1 VNHREVGDTGVRRIT
16 PPPPLARRRTRSALN
31 QPTPT
36 YPHAW
41 PQIYP
46 RRRQR
51 RHRAMG
57 DIEEAIATLL
67 RNKAVTGMT
76 HHQPPPPWPTAV
88 KVSGQG
94 TVPRLGTRSP
104 QRRSRQGGKGALV
117 SSKTGNAGT
126 ERERGEIST
135 HQFCQMKHSR
145 TYMYIYYWFSSC
157 FCRG

>member
-1 VNHREVGDTGVRRIT
+1 MHG
-16 PPPPLARRRTRSALN
+16 
-31 QPTPT
+31 
-36 YPHAW
+36 
-41 PQIYP
+41 

-57 DIEEAIATLL
+57 DTEEAIATLL

-94 TVPRLGTRSP
+94 TVPRPGTRSP
-104 QRRSRQGGKGALV
+104 QRRSRQGARGRLCRPRRAMQGP
-117 SSKTGNAGT
+117 
-126 ERERGEIST
+126 RERGEIST

-157 FCRG
+157 FCRGWILHVHERLSLNPVSNSTVHCIHSWGIRYLMTMCASAS